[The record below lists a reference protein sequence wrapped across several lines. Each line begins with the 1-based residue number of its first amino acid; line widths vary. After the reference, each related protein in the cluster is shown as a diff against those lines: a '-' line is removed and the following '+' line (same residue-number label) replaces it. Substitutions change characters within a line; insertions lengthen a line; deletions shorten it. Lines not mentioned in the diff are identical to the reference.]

1 MSRGSIRAVHV
12 ATFTVAAFA
21 VVFQLVL
28 VVQGHSP
35 LVPELRP
42 STAEA
47 VRRFFSFFTIQSNL
61 LVAATTL
68 PLVAGRGA
76 QGRVWAVAR
85 LDAVVGIT
93 VTGVVHLVLLR
104 PILHLAGVDWW
115 ADLLLHA
122 VVPVL
127 AVASWLVVG
136 PRGRARPRDVWP
148 ALAWPVLWLV
158 ATLALGPAVRWYP
171 YPFLDV
177 ATHGLAQV
185 LLVCLVVAVLFVGL
199 ARGAVALDRRLPQ
212 RAAAES

>member
-1 MSRGSIRAVHV
+1 MNRASTRAVHV
-12 ATFTVAAFA
+12 TTFTVAACA
-21 VVFQLVL
+21 VAFQLVL
-28 VVQGHSP
+28 VIQGHSP

-68 PLVAGRGA
+68 PLVLGRGA
-76 QGRVWAVAR
+76 QSRVWAFAR
-85 LDAVVGIT
+85 LDAIVGIT

-104 PILHLAGVDWW
+104 PILHLVGADWW

-136 PRGRARPRDVWP
+136 PRGRVAPGDVWP
-148 ALAWPVLWLV
+148 ALAWPVLWLA

-177 ATHGLAQV
+177 PKHGLGQV
-185 LLVCLVVAVLFVGL
+185 LLVCLAVAALFTGL
-199 ARGAVALDRRLPQ
+199 TWAAVALDRRLPLP
-212 RAAAES
+212 AAAAR